1 MKEDDI
7 KGISLR
13 NLPKYLKDK
22 GITVSKEDHI
32 VINIK
37 SDSDSSVCGETQN
50 ETRNEALSTSRTN
63 EEFSCSNGT
72 ETGHIATI
80 EVENKYATTSVS
92 SSENNTLDSQKSS
105 GSSEV
110 YVKNT
115 QASVHSPK
123 PERDPSEPSTAHA
136 DQGNESQNC
145 DAPSS
150 SAGADDHVIATRIEI
165 RSNQGVDNIAFQ
177 NSQMDPV

>member
-1 MKEDDI
+1 M
-7 KGISLR
+7 
-13 NLPKYLKDK
+13 KDK
-22 GITVSKEDHI
+22 GITVSKEDHV

-37 SDSDSSVCGETQN
+37 SESDSSVCGETQN
-50 ETRNEALSTSRTN
+50 ETRNEDLSSSHTN
-63 EEFSCSNGT
+63 AETSCSNGT

-80 EVENKYATTSVS
+80 EVENKNGTASVP

-115 QASVHSPK
+115 QASVHSPHL
-123 PERDPSEPSTAHA
+123 ERDTSEPSTAHA
-136 DQGNESQNC
+136 DQGIEFMNC

-165 RSNQGVDNIAFQ
+165 RSNQGVDNNAFQ
-177 NSQMDPV
+177 NSQTDPV